1 MRYILLLILFVF
13 FGYAIGLVITNNQ
26 ELPVNLLFAQSP
38 EMNLGSLLIMAMILG
53 VVIGIL
59 LSIQL
64 FKVIQNK
71 WEISQLKKEK
81 KSLKNKLNDA
91 QQKIEEKTKLLAAT
105 NKIYADTSKKPTE
118 TVSTTEVK

>member
-26 ELPVNLLFAQSP
+26 ELPVNLLFVQSP

-71 WEISQLKKEK
+71 WEISQLKKEN